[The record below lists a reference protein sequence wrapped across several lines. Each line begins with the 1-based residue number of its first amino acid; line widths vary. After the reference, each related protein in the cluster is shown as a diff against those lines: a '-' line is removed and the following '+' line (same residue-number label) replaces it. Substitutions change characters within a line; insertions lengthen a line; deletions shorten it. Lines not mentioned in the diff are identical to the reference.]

1 MALQVEMY
9 LLVTISISLP
19 MPELL
24 TKVSCR
30 KDCKR
35 ISTESSLTSPRL
47 QKRSRDFFFPLSDH
61 NHQVNYFV
69 AMVRAGYVRVA
80 IIHRTLTWTTGSLT
94 CAQIS
99 IHAIAH
105 GGVRTP
111 KESLHWK
118 LTLGRKSLAAPG
130 NRTFVS
136 GVPVRYS
143 SQLSYIPSPELTEL
157 ISTATDSPFVGVGHT
172 HSRRRW
178 VNCKKAFAF
187 ISLSLKAIGPSTM
200 ADSHNFESQQPG

>member
-35 ISTESSLTSPRL
+35 TSTESSPTSPRL

-69 AMVRAGYVRVA
+69 AIVRAGYVRVA

-94 CAQIS
+94 CAQMLM
-99 IHAIAH
+99 HAIAH
-105 GGVRTP
+105 GVYGHRKRVCTESWLWEENPSSHRGIEPSSVAWRADTLTNWTTSHPLNWLNWFPQRLTP
-111 KESLHWK
+111 RLSVWATPIAEEDE
-118 LTLGRKSLAAPG
+118 LTAKKRL
-130 NRTFVS
+130 
-136 GVPVRYS
+136 
-143 SQLSYIPSPELTEL
+143 LSYHCHWRP
-157 ISTATDSPFVGVGHT
+157 
-172 HSRRRW
+172 
-178 VNCKKAFAF
+178 
-187 ISLSLKAIGPSTM
+187 
-200 ADSHNFESQQPG
+200 

>member
-19 MPELL
+19 MLELF

-35 ISTESSLTSPRL
+35 TSTESSLTSPRL

-69 AMVRAGYVRVA
+69 AIVRAGYVRVA

-94 CAQIS
+94 CAQMLMRV
-99 IHAIAH
+99 IAH
-105 GGVRTP
+105 GGRTDTR
-111 KESLHWK
+111 KRESALKNGLWEKNPLPHR
-118 LTLGRKSLAAPG
+118 GIEPASAA
-130 NRTFVS
+130 
-136 GVPVRYS
+136 
-143 SQLSYIPSPELTEL
+143 
-157 ISTATDSPFVGVGHT
+157 
-172 HSRRRW
+172 
-178 VNCKKAFAF
+178 
-187 ISLSLKAIGPSTM
+187 
-200 ADSHNFESQQPG
+200 